1 MSDIGEA
8 IKYLYEK
15 FILRD
20 LLSFVTPG
28 AIVIG
33 SILFLRWDFCQILE
47 YSKSIPFVLLIPIL
61 GILFVVGFAIQCFG
75 ADIVHIIQFH
85 SCKNDREHFERLSRF
100 YQNKDDKS
108 EQQHERFVVLKQ
120 MSGNCFLAILIA
132 GALFAAK
139 QCIPPFYNT
148 LLGIL
153 ILLMVISLFWG
164 HRVHVKRQKEWED
177 IQIG

>member
-1 MSDIGEA
+1 MIESISSVCPDF
-8 IKYLYEK
+8 IK
-15 FILRD
+15 
-20 LLSFVTPG
+20 T
-28 AIVIG
+28 
-33 SILFLRWDFCQILE
+33 
-47 YSKSIPFVLLIPIL
+47 
-61 GILFVVGFAIQCFG
+61 
-75 ADIVHIIQFH
+75 
-85 SCKNDREHFERLSRF
+85 
-100 YQNKDDKS
+100 KDDKS